1 VVDAADA
8 KRYMEKI
15 NMTHKI
21 GDIISAKVTDE
32 NDKYYFA
39 QVDGLTY
46 EIDKAELLKPLKV
59 GGVVSGFAY
68 ENEKHNLQITKNI
81 PDVRLGHFA
90 WGTVTDIRRDL
101 GVFVNIGLPNK
112 DVVVSLDELPTI
124 KELWPQRGDKLMI
137 TLRIDKKDRL
147 WGELASADILQAV
160 RIPAKADMKNK
171 QVKATVYRLKM
182 VGTLVITPDYNF
194 GFIHPDERQREPRLG
209 EEVDARV
216 IGVRDDGVLNLS
228 LRPRAYEAISDDA
241 AMLLTLLQRSS
252 TKSLPFTDKSDPKQI
267 KKYFGMSKSQF
278 KRAVGNLYKQR
289 KITQNE
295 NGLFLVE
302 ESDGE

>member
-1 VVDAADA
+1 
-8 KRYMEKI
+8 
-15 NMTHKI
+15 MTHKI
-21 GDIISAKVTDE
+21 GEIISAKVTDE
-32 NDKYYFA
+32 NDKYYYA
-39 QVDGLTY
+39 QIDGLTY
-46 EIDKAELLKPLKV
+46 EIDKSELQKPLKI
-59 GGVVSGFAY
+59 GGVVTGFAY
-68 ENEKHNLQITKNI
+68 ENEKHNLQITKNV
-81 PDVRLGHFA
+81 PDVRLGHYA
-90 WGTVTDIRRDL
+90 WGEVTDIRRDL

-160 RIPAKADMKNK
+160 RIPAKPDMKNK

-216 IGVRDDGVLNLS
+216 IGVREDGVLNLS

-252 TKSLPFTDKSDPKQI
+252 TNSLPFTDKSDPKQI

>member
-1 VVDAADA
+1 
-8 KRYMEKI
+8 
-15 NMTHKI
+15 MTHKI
-21 GDIISAKVTDE
+21 GEIISAKVTDE
-32 NDKYYFA
+32 NDKYYYA
-39 QVDGLTY
+39 QIDGLTY
-46 EIDKAELLKPLKV
+46 EIDKSELQKPLKI
-59 GGVVSGFAY
+59 GGVVTGFAY

-81 PDVRLGHFA
+81 PDVRLGHYA
-90 WGTVTDIRRDL
+90 WGEVTDIRRDL

-160 RIPAKADMKNK
+160 RIPAKPDMKNK
-171 QVKATVYRLKM
+171 QVKATAYRLKM
-182 VGTLVITPDYNF
+182 VGTLAITPDYNF

-216 IGVRDDGVLNLS
+216 IGVREDGVLNLS

-252 TKSLPFTDKSDPKQI
+252 THSLPFTDKSDPKQI

>member
-1 VVDAADA
+1 
-8 KRYMEKI
+8 
-15 NMTHKI
+15 MTHKI
-21 GDIISAKVTDE
+21 GEIISAKVTDE
-32 NDKYYFA
+32 NDKYYYA
-39 QVDGLTY
+39 QIDGLTY
-46 EIDKAELLKPLKV
+46 EIDKSELQKPLKI
-59 GGVVSGFAY
+59 GGVVTGFAY

-81 PDVRLGHFA
+81 PDVRLGHYA
-90 WGTVTDIRRDL
+90 WGEVTDIRRDL

-124 KELWPQRGDKLMI
+124 KELWPQRGDMLMI

-160 RIPAKADMKNK
+160 RIPAKPDMKNK

-216 IGVRDDGVLNLS
+216 IGVREDGVLNLS

-252 TKSLPFTDKSDPKQI
+252 MHSLPFTDKSDPKQI

>member
-1 VVDAADA
+1 
-8 KRYMEKI
+8 
-15 NMTHKI
+15 MTHKI
-21 GDIISAKVTDE
+21 GEIISAKVTDE
-32 NDKYYFA
+32 NDKYYYA
-39 QVDGLTY
+39 QIDGLTY
-46 EIDKAELLKPLKV
+46 EIDKSELQKPLKI
-59 GGVVSGFAY
+59 GGVVTGFAY
-68 ENEKHNLQITKNI
+68 ENENHNLQITKNI
-81 PDVRLGHFA
+81 PDVRLGHYA
-90 WGTVTDIRRDL
+90 WGEVTDIRRDL

-147 WGELASADILQAV
+147 WAELASADILQAV
-160 RIPAKADMKNK
+160 RIPAKPDMKNK

-182 VGTLVITPDYNF
+182 VGTLVITPEYNF

-216 IGVRDDGVLNLS
+216 IGVREDGVLNLS

-252 TKSLPFTDKSDPKQI
+252 THSLPFTDKSDPKQI

>member
-1 VVDAADA
+1 
-8 KRYMEKI
+8 
-15 NMTHKI
+15 MTHKI
-21 GDIISAKVTDE
+21 GEIISAKVTDE
-32 NDKYYFA
+32 NDKYYYA
-39 QVDGLTY
+39 QIDGLTY
-46 EIDKAELLKPLKV
+46 EIDKSELQKPLKI
-59 GGVVSGFAY
+59 GGVVTGFAY

-81 PDVRLGHFA
+81 PDVRLGHYA
-90 WGTVTDIRRDL
+90 WGEVTDIRRDL

-124 KELWPQRGDKLMI
+124 KELWPQRGDMLMI

-160 RIPAKADMKNK
+160 RIPAKPDMKNK

-182 VGTLVITPDYNF
+182 VGTLVITPEYNF
-194 GFIHPDERQREPRLG
+194 GFIHTDERQREPRLG

-216 IGVRDDGVLNLS
+216 IGVREDGVLNLS

-252 TKSLPFTDKSDPKQI
+252 THSLPFTDKSDPKQI

>member
-1 VVDAADA
+1 
-8 KRYMEKI
+8 
-15 NMTHKI
+15 MTHKI
-21 GDIISAKVTDE
+21 GEIISAKVTDE
-32 NDKYYFA
+32 NDKYYYA
-39 QVDGLTY
+39 QIDGSTY
-46 EIDKAELLKPLKV
+46 ELDKSELQKPLKI
-59 GGVVSGFAY
+59 GGVVTGFAY

-81 PDVRLGHFA
+81 PDVRLGHYA
-90 WGTVTDIRRDL
+90 WGEVTDIRRDL

-124 KELWPQRGDKLMI
+124 KELWPQRGDMLMI
-137 TLRIDKKDRL
+137 MLRIDKKDRL

-160 RIPAKADMKNK
+160 RIPAKPDMKNK

-182 VGTLVITPDYNF
+182 VGTLVITPEYNF

-216 IGVRDDGVLNLS
+216 IGVREDGVLNLS

-252 TKSLPFTDKSDPKQI
+252 THSLPFTDKSDPKQI

>member
-1 VVDAADA
+1 
-8 KRYMEKI
+8 
-15 NMTHKI
+15 MTHKI
-21 GDIISAKVTDE
+21 GEIISAKVTDE
-32 NDKYYFA
+32 NDKYYYA
-39 QVDGLTY
+39 QIDGLTY
-46 EIDKAELLKPLKV
+46 EIDKSELQKPLKI
-59 GGVVSGFAY
+59 GGVVTGFAY

-81 PDVRLGHFA
+81 PDVRLGHYA
-90 WGTVTDIRRDL
+90 WGEVTDIRRDL

-160 RIPAKADMKNK
+160 RIPAKPDMKNK

-194 GFIHPDERQREPRLG
+194 GFIHPDERQHEPRLG

-216 IGVRDDGVLNLS
+216 IGVREDGVLNLS

-252 TKSLPFTDKSDPKQI
+252 THSLPFTDKSDPKQI

>member
-1 VVDAADA
+1 
-8 KRYMEKI
+8 
-15 NMTHKI
+15 MTHKI
-21 GDIISAKVTDE
+21 GEIISAKVTDE
-32 NDKYYFA
+32 NDKYYYA
-39 QVDGLTY
+39 QIDGLTY
-46 EIDKAELLKPLKV
+46 EIDKSELQKPLKI
-59 GGVVSGFAY
+59 GGVVTGFAY

-81 PDVRLGHFA
+81 PDVRLGHYA
-90 WGTVTDIRRDL
+90 WGEVTDIRRDL

-124 KELWPQRGDKLMI
+124 KELWPQRGDMLMI

-160 RIPAKADMKNK
+160 RIPAKPDMKNK

-182 VGTLVITPDYNF
+182 VGTLVITPEYNF

-216 IGVRDDGVLNLS
+216 IGVREDGVLNLS

-252 TKSLPFTDKSDPKQI
+252 THSLPFTDKSDPKQI

>member
-1 VVDAADA
+1 
-8 KRYMEKI
+8 MKI
-15 NMTHKI
+15 
-21 GDIISAKVTDE
+21 
-32 NDKYYFA
+32 
-39 QVDGLTY
+39 
-46 EIDKAELLKPLKV
+46 
-59 GGVVSGFAY
+59 GGVVTGFAY

-81 PDVRLGHFA
+81 PDVRLGHYA
-90 WGTVTDIRRDL
+90 WGEVTDIRRDL

-124 KELWPQRGDKLMI
+124 KELWPQRGDMLMI
-137 TLRIDKKDRL
+137 MLRIDKKDRL

-160 RIPAKADMKNK
+160 RIPAKPDMKNK

-182 VGTLVITPDYNF
+182 VGTLVITPEYNF

-216 IGVRDDGVLNLS
+216 IGVREDGVLNLS

-252 TKSLPFTDKSDPKQI
+252 THSLPFTDKSDPKQI

>member
-1 VVDAADA
+1 
-8 KRYMEKI
+8 
-15 NMTHKI
+15 MTHKI
-21 GDIISAKVTDE
+21 GEIISAKVTDE
-32 NDKYYFA
+32 NDKYYYA
-39 QVDGLTY
+39 QIDGLTY
-46 EIDKAELLKPLKV
+46 EIDKSELQKPLKI
-59 GGVVSGFAY
+59 GGVVTGFAY

-81 PDVRLGHFA
+81 PDVRLGHYA
-90 WGTVTDIRRDL
+90 WGEVTDIRRDL

-160 RIPAKADMKNK
+160 RIPAKPDMKNK

-216 IGVRDDGVLNLS
+216 IGVREDGVLNLS

-252 TKSLPFTDKSDPKQI
+252 TQSLPFTDKSDPKHM

>member
-1 VVDAADA
+1 
-8 KRYMEKI
+8 
-15 NMTHKI
+15 MTDKI

-252 TKSLPFTDKSDPKQI
+252 TKSLPCTDKSDPKQI

>member
-1 VVDAADA
+1 
-8 KRYMEKI
+8 
-15 NMTHKI
+15 MTHKI

-90 WGTVTDIRRDL
+90 WGTVTDFRRDL

-171 QVKATVYRLKM
+171 QVKATDYRLKM

>member
-1 VVDAADA
+1 
-8 KRYMEKI
+8 
-15 NMTHKI
+15 MTHKI
-21 GDIISAKVTDE
+21 GEIISAKVTDE
-32 NDKYYFA
+32 NDKYYYA
-39 QVDGLTY
+39 QIDGLTY
-46 EIDKAELLKPLKV
+46 EIDKSELQKPLKI
-59 GGVVSGFAY
+59 GGVVTGFAY

-81 PDVRLGHFA
+81 PDVRLGHYA
-90 WGTVTDIRRDL
+90 WGEVTDIRRDL

-147 WGELASADILQAV
+147 WGELASAAILQAV
-160 RIPAKADMKNK
+160 RIPAKPDMKNK

-182 VGTLVITPDYNF
+182 VGTLVVTPEYNF

-216 IGVRDDGVLNLS
+216 IGVREDGVLNLS

-252 TKSLPFTDKSDPKQI
+252 THSLPFTDKSDPKQI

-289 KITQNE
+289 KIRQNE

>member
-1 VVDAADA
+1 
-8 KRYMEKI
+8 
-15 NMTHKI
+15 MTHKI
-21 GDIISAKVTDE
+21 GEIISAKVTDE
-32 NDKYYFA
+32 NDKYYYA
-39 QVDGLTY
+39 QIDGLTY
-46 EIDKAELLKPLKV
+46 EIDKSELQKPLKI
-59 GGVVSGFAY
+59 GGVVTGFAY

-81 PDVRLGHFA
+81 PDVRLGHYA
-90 WGTVTDIRRDL
+90 WGEVTDIRRDL

-160 RIPAKADMKNK
+160 RIPAKPDMKNK

-182 VGTLVITPDYNF
+182 VGTLVITPYYNF

-216 IGVRDDGVLNLS
+216 IGVREDGVLNLS

-252 TKSLPFTDKSDPKQI
+252 THSLPFTDKSDPKQI

>member
-1 VVDAADA
+1 
-8 KRYMEKI
+8 
-15 NMTHKI
+15 MTHKI
-21 GDIISAKVTDE
+21 GEIISAKVTDE
-32 NDKYYFA
+32 NDKYYYA
-39 QVDGLTY
+39 QIDGLTY
-46 EIDKAELLKPLKV
+46 EIDKSELQKPLKI
-59 GGVVSGFAY
+59 GGVVTGFAY

-81 PDVRLGHFA
+81 PDVRLGHYA
-90 WGTVTDIRRDL
+90 WGEVTDIRRDL

-160 RIPAKADMKNK
+160 RIPAKPDMKNK

-216 IGVRDDGVLNLS
+216 IGVREDGVLNLS

-252 TKSLPFTDKSDPKQI
+252 THSLPFTDKSDPKQI

-289 KITQNE
+289 KITQSE

>member
-1 VVDAADA
+1 
-8 KRYMEKI
+8 
-15 NMTHKI
+15 MTHKI
-21 GDIISAKVTDE
+21 GEIISAKVTDE
-32 NDKYYFA
+32 NDKYYYA
-39 QVDGLTY
+39 QIDGLTY
-46 EIDKAELLKPLKV
+46 EIDKSELQKPLKI
-59 GGVVSGFAY
+59 GGVVTGFAY

-81 PDVRLGHFA
+81 PDVRLGHYA
-90 WGTVTDIRRDL
+90 WGEVTDIRRDL

-160 RIPAKADMKNK
+160 RIPAKPDMKNK

-216 IGVRDDGVLNLS
+216 IGVREDGVLNLS
-228 LRPRAYEAISDDA
+228 LRPRAYEAISYDA

-252 TKSLPFTDKSDPKQI
+252 THSLPFTDKSDPKQI

>member
-1 VVDAADA
+1 
-8 KRYMEKI
+8 
-15 NMTHKI
+15 MTHKI
-21 GDIISAKVTDE
+21 GEIISAKVTDE
-32 NDKYYFA
+32 NDKYYYA
-39 QVDGLTY
+39 QIDGLTY
-46 EIDKAELLKPLKV
+46 EIDKSELQKPLKI
-59 GGVVSGFAY
+59 GGVVTGFAY

-81 PDVRLGHFA
+81 PDVRLGHYA
-90 WGTVTDIRRDL
+90 WGEVTDIRRDL

-124 KELWPQRGDKLMI
+124 KELWPQRGDMLMI

-160 RIPAKADMKNK
+160 RIPAKPDMKNK

-182 VGTLVITPDYNF
+182 VGMLVITPDYNF

-216 IGVRDDGVLNLS
+216 IGVREDGVLNLS

-252 TKSLPFTDKSDPKQI
+252 THSLPFTDKSDPKQI

>member
-1 VVDAADA
+1 
-8 KRYMEKI
+8 
-15 NMTHKI
+15 MTHKI
-21 GDIISAKVTDE
+21 GEIISAKVTDE
-32 NDKYYFA
+32 NDKYYYA
-39 QVDGLTY
+39 QIDGLTY
-46 EIDKAELLKPLKV
+46 EINKSELQKPLKI
-59 GGVVSGFAY
+59 GGVVTGFAY

-81 PDVRLGHFA
+81 PDVRLGHYA
-90 WGTVTDIRRDL
+90 WGEVTDIRRDL

-124 KELWPQRGDKLMI
+124 KELWPQRGDMLMI

-160 RIPAKADMKNK
+160 RIPAKPDMKNK

-216 IGVRDDGVLNLS
+216 IGVREDGVLNLS

-252 TKSLPFTDKSDPKQI
+252 THSLPFTDKSDPKQI

>member
-1 VVDAADA
+1 
-8 KRYMEKI
+8 
-15 NMTHKI
+15 MTHKI
-21 GDIISAKVTDE
+21 GEIISAKVTDE
-32 NDKYYFA
+32 NDKYYYA
-39 QVDGLTY
+39 QIDGLTY
-46 EIDKAELLKPLKV
+46 EIDKSELQKPLKI
-59 GGVVSGFAY
+59 GGVVTGFAY

-81 PDVRLGHFA
+81 PDVRLGHYA
-90 WGTVTDIRRDL
+90 WGEVTDIRRDL

-160 RIPAKADMKNK
+160 RIPAKPDMKNK

-216 IGVRDDGVLNLS
+216 IGVREDGVLNLS

-252 TKSLPFTDKSDPKQI
+252 THSLPFTDKSDPKQI
-267 KKYFGMSKSQF
+267 K
-278 KRAVGNLYKQR
+278 NLYKQR

>member
-1 VVDAADA
+1 
-8 KRYMEKI
+8 
-15 NMTHKI
+15 MTHKI
-21 GDIISAKVTDE
+21 GEIISAKVTDE
-32 NDKYYFA
+32 NDKYYYA
-39 QVDGLTY
+39 QIDGLTY
-46 EIDKAELLKPLKV
+46 EIDKSELQKPLKI
-59 GGVVSGFAY
+59 GGVVTGFAY

-81 PDVRLGHFA
+81 PDVRLGHYA
-90 WGTVTDIRRDL
+90 WGEVTDIRRDL

-160 RIPAKADMKNK
+160 RIPAKPDMKNK

-216 IGVRDDGVLNLS
+216 IGVREDGVLNLS

-241 AMLLTLLQRSS
+241 AMLLTLLQRDR
-252 TKSLPFTDKSDPKQI
+252 KS
-267 KKYFGMSKSQF
+267 
-278 KRAVGNLYKQR
+278 V
-289 KITQNE
+289 
-295 NGLFLVE
+295 V
-302 ESDGE
+302 

>member
-1 VVDAADA
+1 
-8 KRYMEKI
+8 
-15 NMTHKI
+15 MTHKI
-21 GDIISAKVTDE
+21 GEIISAKVTDE
-32 NDKYYFA
+32 NDKYYYA
-39 QVDGLTY
+39 QIDGLTY
-46 EIDKAELLKPLKV
+46 EIDKSELQKPLKI
-59 GGVVSGFAY
+59 GGVVTGFAY
-68 ENEKHNLQITKNI
+68 ENENHNLQITKNI
-81 PDVRLGHFA
+81 PDVRLGHYA
-90 WGTVTDIRRDL
+90 WGEVTDIRRDL

-147 WGELASADILQAV
+147 WGELSSADILQAV
-160 RIPAKADMKNK
+160 RIPAKPDMKNK

-182 VGTLVITPDYNF
+182 VGTLVITPEYNF

-216 IGVRDDGVLNLS
+216 IGVREDGVLNLS

-252 TKSLPFTDKSDPKQI
+252 THSLPFTDKSDPKQI

>member
-1 VVDAADA
+1 
-8 KRYMEKI
+8 
-15 NMTHKI
+15 MTHKI

-32 NDKYYFA
+32 NDKYFFA
-39 QVDGLTY
+39 QVAGLTY
-46 EIDKAELLKPLKV
+46 EIDKAELLKPLKI
-59 GGVVSGFAY
+59 GSVVSGFAY
-68 ENEKHNLQITKNI
+68 ENDKHNLQITKTI

-147 WGELASADILQAV
+147 WGELAPAEILQAI
-160 RIPAKADMKNK
+160 RIPAKGAEMKNK

-182 VGTLVITPDYNF
+182 AGTLVITPDYNF

-216 IGVRDDGVLNLS
+216 IGVREDGVLNLS
-228 LRPRAYEAISDDA
+228 LRPRAHEAISEDA
-241 AMLLTLLQRSS
+241 AMLLALLERST

-295 NGLFLVE
+295 NGLFLVT
-302 ESDGE
+302 ESEGE

>member
-1 VVDAADA
+1 
-8 KRYMEKI
+8 
-15 NMTHKI
+15 MTHKI
-21 GDIISAKVTDE
+21 GEIISAKVTDE
-32 NDKYYFA
+32 NDKYYYA
-39 QVDGLTY
+39 QIDGLTY
-46 EIDKAELLKPLKV
+46 EIDKSELQKPLKI
-59 GGVVSGFAY
+59 GGVVTGFAY
-68 ENEKHNLQITKNI
+68 ENENHNLQITKNI
-81 PDVRLGHFA
+81 PDVRLGHYA
-90 WGTVTDIRRDL
+90 WGEVTDIRRDL

-124 KELWPQRGDKLMI
+124 KELWPQRGDMLMI

-160 RIPAKADMKNK
+160 RIPAKPDMKNK

-216 IGVRDDGVLNLS
+216 IGVREDGVLNLS

-252 TKSLPFTDKSDPKQI
+252 THSLPFTDKSDPKQI

>member
-1 VVDAADA
+1 
-8 KRYMEKI
+8 
-15 NMTHKI
+15 MTHKI

-81 PDVRLGHFA
+81 PDVCLGHFA

-147 WGELASADILQAV
+147 WGELASVDILQAV

>member
-1 VVDAADA
+1 
-8 KRYMEKI
+8 
-15 NMTHKI
+15 MTHKI
-21 GDIISAKVTDE
+21 GEIISAKVTDE
-32 NDKYYFA
+32 NDKYYYA
-39 QVDGLTY
+39 QIDGLTY
-46 EIDKAELLKPLKV
+46 EIDKSELQKPLKI
-59 GGVVSGFAY
+59 GGVVTGFAY

-81 PDVRLGHFA
+81 PDVRLGHYA
-90 WGTVTDIRRDL
+90 WGEVTDIRRDL

-124 KELWPQRGDKLMI
+124 KELWPQRGDMLMI

-147 WGELASADILQAV
+147 WGELASSDILQAV
-160 RIPAKADMKNK
+160 RIPAKPDMKNK
-171 QVKATVYRLKM
+171 QVKATVYLLKM

-216 IGVRDDGVLNLS
+216 IGVREDGVLNLS

-252 TKSLPFTDKSDPKQI
+252 THSLPFTDKSDPKQI

>member
-1 VVDAADA
+1 
-8 KRYMEKI
+8 
-15 NMTHKI
+15 MTHKI
-21 GDIISAKVTDE
+21 GEIISAKVTDE
-32 NDKYYFA
+32 NDKYYYA
-39 QVDGLTY
+39 QIDGLTY
-46 EIDKAELLKPLKV
+46 EIDKSALQKPLKI
-59 GGVVSGFAY
+59 GGVVTGFAY

-81 PDVRLGHFA
+81 PDVRLGHYA
-90 WGTVTDIRRDL
+90 WGEVTDIRRDL

-160 RIPAKADMKNK
+160 RIPAKPDMKNK

-182 VGTLVITPDYNF
+182 VGTLVITPEYNF

-216 IGVRDDGVLNLS
+216 IGVREDGVLNLS

-252 TKSLPFTDKSDPKQI
+252 THSLPFTDKSDPKQI

>member
-1 VVDAADA
+1 
-8 KRYMEKI
+8 
-15 NMTHKI
+15 MTHKI
-21 GDIISAKVTDE
+21 GEIISAKVTDE
-32 NDKYYFA
+32 NDKYYYA
-39 QVDGLTY
+39 QIDGLTY
-46 EIDKAELLKPLKV
+46 EIDKSELQKPLKI
-59 GGVVSGFAY
+59 GGVVTGFAY

-81 PDVRLGHFA
+81 PDVRLGHYA
-90 WGTVTDIRRDL
+90 WGEVTDIRRDL

-160 RIPAKADMKNK
+160 RIPAKPDMKNK

-216 IGVRDDGVLNLS
+216 IGVREDGMLNLS

-252 TKSLPFTDKSDPKQI
+252 THSLPFTDKSDPKQI

-289 KITQNE
+289 KITQSE

>member
-1 VVDAADA
+1 
-8 KRYMEKI
+8 
-15 NMTHKI
+15 MTHKI
-21 GDIISAKVTDE
+21 GEIISAKVTDE
-32 NDKYYFA
+32 NDKYYYA
-39 QVDGLTY
+39 QIDGLTY
-46 EIDKAELLKPLKV
+46 EIDKSELQKPLKI
-59 GGVVSGFAY
+59 GGVVTGFAY
-68 ENEKHNLQITKNI
+68 ENENHNLQITKNI
-81 PDVRLGHFA
+81 PDVRLGHYA
-90 WGTVTDIRRDL
+90 WGEVTDIRRDL

-137 TLRIDKKDRL
+137 TLHIDKKDRL

-160 RIPAKADMKNK
+160 RIPAKPDMKNK

-182 VGTLVITPDYNF
+182 VGTLVITPEYNF

-216 IGVRDDGVLNLS
+216 IGVREDGVLNLS

-252 TKSLPFTDKSDPKQI
+252 THSLPFTDKSDPKQI

>member
-1 VVDAADA
+1 MVDAADV

-160 RIPAKADMKNK
+160 RIPAKAYMKNK

-216 IGVRDDGVLNLS
+216 IGVRYDGVLNLS

>member
-1 VVDAADA
+1 
-8 KRYMEKI
+8 
-15 NMTHKI
+15 MTHKI

-137 TLRIDKKDRL
+137 TLLIDKKDRL

-209 EEVDARV
+209 EKVDARV

>member
-1 VVDAADA
+1 
-8 KRYMEKI
+8 
-15 NMTHKI
+15 MTHKI
-21 GDIISAKVTDE
+21 GEIISAKVTDE
-32 NDKYYFA
+32 NDKYYYA
-39 QVDGLTY
+39 QIDGLTY
-46 EIDKAELLKPLKV
+46 EIDKSELQKPLKI
-59 GGVVSGFAY
+59 GGVVTGFAY

-81 PDVRLGHFA
+81 PDVRLGHYA
-90 WGTVTDIRRDL
+90 WGEVTDIRRDL

-112 DVVVSLDELPTI
+112 DVVVSLDELPII

-160 RIPAKADMKNK
+160 RIPAKPDMKNK

-216 IGVRDDGVLNLS
+216 IGVREDGVLNLS

-252 TKSLPFTDKSDPKQI
+252 THSLPFTDKSDPKQI

>member
-1 VVDAADA
+1 
-8 KRYMEKI
+8 
-15 NMTHKI
+15 MTHKI
-21 GDIISAKVTDE
+21 GEIISAKVTDE
-32 NDKYYFA
+32 NDKYYYA
-39 QVDGLTY
+39 QIDGLTY
-46 EIDKAELLKPLKV
+46 EIDKSELQKPLKI
-59 GGVVSGFAY
+59 GGVVTGFAY

-81 PDVRLGHFA
+81 PDVRLGHYA
-90 WGTVTDIRRDL
+90 WGEVTDIRRDL

-124 KELWPQRGDKLMI
+124 KGLWPQRGDMLMI

-160 RIPAKADMKNK
+160 RIPAKPDMKNK

-216 IGVRDDGVLNLS
+216 IGVREDGVLNLS

-252 TKSLPFTDKSDPKQI
+252 THSLPFTDKSDPKQI

>member
-1 VVDAADA
+1 
-8 KRYMEKI
+8 
-15 NMTHKI
+15 MTHKI

-81 PDVRLGHFA
+81 PVVRLGHFA
-90 WGTVTDIRRDL
+90 WGTVTDVRRDL

-147 WGELASADILQAV
+147 WGELASSDILQAV
-160 RIPAKADMKNK
+160 RIPAKTDMKNK

-295 NGLFLVE
+295 NGLFLIE